1 MPKNSIR
8 KKGEIQHERS
18 SGNVFEDVGL
28 PQDYLAKAAIV
39 ARIDEII
46 VERKITQAKAAELMG
61 LDQPRVSLL
70 LRGKLNLFSLEKLL
84 TLVSLLGNRVEITI
98 KPADIPAVCVMGSG
112 HAKAFA
118 AGAGYWSTEATDDSS
133 GGSPLGTAWREGFG
147 SASTVAGEIIICEQ
161 TFPYWEASNST
172 EDREEVYSTCRSE

>member
-8 KKGEIQHERS
+8 KRGEIQHERS

-84 TLVSLLGNRVEITI
+84 TLVSGFPE
-98 KPADIPAVCVMGSG
+98 
-112 HAKAFA
+112 KA
-118 AGAGYWSTEATDDSS
+118 
-133 GGSPLGTAWREGFG
+133 
-147 SASTVAGEIIICEQ
+147 
-161 TFPYWEASNST
+161 
-172 EDREEVYSTCRSE
+172 